1 MMCPPVPMMTL
12 FTSPQPGTAISEDED
27 SGSEESVYS
36 DLGSELDTE
45 PEEVAVV
52 HVLPVLCGTTVPYL
66 PLYHMVQP
74 SHTYHCIMWYNRPI
88 PTTVSCG
95 TTVPYL

>member
-1 MMCPPVPMMTL
+1 MMCPPVPLSPCPPDDPLTSPPL

-52 HVLPVLCGTTVPYL
+52 HALPVLCGTTIPYL
-66 PLYHMVQP
+66 PLY
-74 SHTYHCIMWYNRPI
+74 PI
-88 PTTVSCG
+88 PTSSCVS
-95 TTVPYL
+95 TLFSM